1 MKIIQR
7 IIKLLSSLEDIFVF
21 FLFLVFFLIGT
32 YGMYDSYKVYQSAND
47 KSILQYKPGYEG
59 EQPEDKKIVGNMVA
73 WITLD
78 DTTIDYPIMQGKTNN
93 EYLNIDP
100 FGNYSMSGSIF
111 LDSRNSS
118 DFSDSYSLVYGHH
131 MEGEYMFGALDNY
144 LTPDYFKNHK
154 TGSLIVGDKAYTFKI
169 FATLEADA
177 SERII
182 FAPTEVDK
190 KEVLSFINKK
200 AIYKDEEVFNQAKDL
215 NIMALSTCQS
225 PDTTERTI
233 VVGTLSPK
241 NLSEN
246 NNVIKKGEKQ

>member
-47 KSILQYKPGYEG
+47 KSVLQYKPGYEG
-59 EQPEDKKIVGNMVA
+59 EQSEEKKIIGNMVA
-73 WITLD
+73 WLTLD
-78 DTTIDYPIMQGKTNN
+78 DTTVDYPIMQGKTNN

-144 LTPDYFKNHK
+144 LNHDYCKNHHSG
-154 TGSLIVGDKAYTFKI
+154 TVIVGDKNYDFKI
-169 FATLEADA
+169 FATLESDA

-182 FAPTEVDK
+182 FAPTEVSK
-190 KEVLSFINKK
+190 NEILEYIKTK
-200 AIYKDEEVFNQAKDL
+200 AIYKDEYVFEEAKKFNVL
-215 NIMALSTCQS
+215 ALSTCQS

-233 VVGTLSPK
+233 VIGTLHPED
-241 NLSEN
+241 LS
-246 NNVIKKGEKQ
+246 KK